1 MGTSAGGVPI
11 SVMVPVMSAACEM
24 DVAAKTPI
32 KKANEKTF
40 TVKKFYHR
48 RRAGQVICEIFHK
61 LSATLL

>member
-1 MGTSAGGVPI
+1 MPI

-40 TVKKFYHR
+40 TLKKVIIGEVPVK
-48 RRAGQVICEIFHK
+48 
-61 LSATLL
+61 